1 MKTDVSIRRM
11 TEAEVPLGM
20 ELKALAGWNQI
31 DRDWT
36 RFLRLCP
43 DGCFV
48 ARVDDRDCGT
58 AVTTIFDDKVGWIS
72 MILVHPDMRRRGL
85 GTALMDACIVQMGE
99 GLQAA
104 AKKASHDRQANEYL
118 EAAGQ
123 IHSRQR
129 VIWHQMAASL
139 QSPLKPEPKGAPG
152 AALSVVDKNEFEE
165 WLAVRVM
172 VTRADTRYRGDL
184 LQLKLRL
191 DHLQVANRTGHHN
204 PLGPAL
210 VSEAFHNALG
220 QLNLSR
226 DVEKICLKVFELTV
240 LKELGPMYR
249 ELNNILIRHGVL
261 PDLDLSR
268 YLSEQPEPRPTNTPP
283 EPKPAEEPKPAVDDQ
298 QNTADQNSDPA
309 NRPTG
314 DFRGYS
320 QSART
325 AFATVRNLLSTLQA
339 RRAAAGEPATG
350 MFPADARPLSPG
362 ELYRDLQELQL
373 QVVGDEDEASGA
385 FAAWVI
391 RRVARALS
399 GPATAG
405 AS

>member
-1 MKTDVSIRRM
+1 MSDLLYVFS
-11 TEAEVPLGM
+11 
-20 ELKALAGWNQI
+20 ALLVGAG
-31 DRDWT
+31 
-36 RFLRLCP
+36 LLAVAAM
-43 DGCFV
+43 FV
-48 ARVDDRDCGT
+48 AGT
-58 AVTTIFDDKVGWIS
+58 WG
-72 MILVHPDMRRRGL
+72 
-85 GTALMDACIVQMGE
+85 
-99 GLQAA
+99 
-104 AKKASHDRQANEYL
+104 
-118 EAAGQ
+118 
-123 IHSRQR
+123 
-129 VIWHQMAASL
+129 IWHQMAASL

-268 YLSEQPEPRPTNTPP
+268 YLSEQPDPRPTRTPP
-283 EPKPAEEPKPAVDDQ
+283 E
-298 QNTADQNSDPA
+298 TL
-309 NRPTG
+309 
-314 DFRGYS
+314 
-320 QSART
+320 
-325 AFATVRNLLSTLQA
+325 ATST
-339 RRAAAGEPATG
+339 
-350 MFPADARPLSPG
+350 S
-362 ELYRDLQELQL
+362 
-373 QVVGDEDEASGA
+373 S
-385 FAAWVI
+385 
-391 RRVARALS
+391 
-399 GPATAG
+399 
-405 AS
+405 

>member
-1 MKTDVSIRRM
+1 MSMEPKERRSSTRQPIKLAAQLDIGTGNPLPCQVADFCAEGMYIRYSAETSGKIERAFSGDAPQELVVRFRGLEGNRRYEFHVTPTRRTEGAMGVSFTRSDP
-11 TEAEVPLGM
+11 EAVNAMLKLCGASREQDRSS
-20 ELKALAGWNQI
+20 LKAPS
-31 DRDWT
+31 DRVQ
-36 RFLRLCP
+36 
-43 DGCFV
+43 FV
-48 ARVDDRDCGT
+48 LHQAARAIT
-58 AVTTIFDDKVGWIS
+58 HYIE
-72 MILVHPDMRRRGL
+72 P
-85 GTALMDACIVQMGE
+85 LMDACIVQMAE
-99 GLQAA
+99 ELQAA
-104 AKKASHDRQANEYL
+104 ARKASHDQQANEYL

-165 WLAVRVM
+165 WLAVCVM
-172 VTRADTRYRGDL
+172 VIRADTRYRGDL

-268 YLSEQPEPRPTNTPP
+268 YLSEQPDPRPTR
-283 EPKPAEEPKPAVDDQ
+283 A
-298 QNTADQNSDPA
+298 
-309 NRPTG
+309 
-314 DFRGYS
+314 
-320 QSART
+320 
-325 AFATVRNLLSTLQA
+325 ATVQVAQS
-339 RRAAAGEPATG
+339 RASWSAV
-350 MFPADARPLSPG
+350 S
-362 ELYRDLQELQL
+362 
-373 QVVGDEDEASGA
+373 
-385 FAAWVI
+385 
-391 RRVARALS
+391 
-399 GPATAG
+399 ATARSG
-405 AS
+405 SLPQMAFMAVKALRLALRSSQP